1 MIKIDY
7 TVQGPLGWCARA
19 SSVLVQSVIY
29 TKSICRYKIISRP
42 PNSVGDTPHEDDLKS
57 IMRVLMGAASK
68 GTVVEISIDGPD
80 EIEVAK
86 AVKIALVRSED
97 FK

>member
-1 MIKIDY
+1 
-7 TVQGPLGWCARA
+7 
-19 SSVLVQSVIY
+19 
-29 TKSICRYKIISRP
+29 
-42 PNSVGDTPHEDDLKS
+42 
-57 IMRVLMGAASK
+57 MRVLMGAASK